1 MMKALGGTC
10 SDRDV
15 AQSPSTLGRKRRVIL
30 GKEQNN
36 NIASG
41 SRHVRGHD
49 ILEAELVRNNT
60 F

>member
-10 SDRDV
+10 SDRDA

-30 GKEQNN
+30 GKEENN

-41 SRHVRGHD
+41 SRHVSRS
-49 ILEAELVRNNT
+49 
-60 F
+60 

>member
-49 ILEAELVRNNT
+49 ILEAE
-60 F
+60 